1 MKRPFFDEAECEISD
16 VKRRRP
22 RESNANVFFS
32 NLDSVV
38 KSRLVAYLHF
48 GAWVLFPLGVE
59 VWVDSDLAFSRPFF
73 DQDGAEL
80 RNFRRVAQFLR
91 WLPRLRKVRR
101 LMVQDAIS
109 HVRELSLRHLLT
121 TEVRRYV
128 SLHDLS
134 EITLRLVTALSSPP
148 CFVQGLVASQDS
160 GRDSTYT
167 VLTTSAAIPKP
178 FFYLHF
184 ERVTAAWG
192 GRASAMGH
200 WPQHHLESFIF
211 FHDMSAQ
218 DPVALRRLLGMR
230 GRASSILDDAD
241 DLRGTSLYVELQLSA
256 GFRSILLCLNG
267 SDGLELA
274 SGRVRDALPPSGDWF
289 FVLTINSSPNDSW
302 QVRLEV

>member
-1 MKRPFFDEAECEISD
+1 MKRPFFDEAECEISE
-16 VKRRRP
+16 VKSQRL
-22 RESNANVFFS
+22 RESNANVFFA

-48 GAWVLFPLGVE
+48 DAWVLFPLGVE
-59 VWVDSDLAFSRPFF
+59 VWVDSDLAFSRSFF

-80 RNFRRVAQFLR
+80 RNFRVAQFLR

-109 HVRELSLRHLLT
+109 HVRKLSLRHLLT
-121 TEVRRYV
+121 TEVRRFV

-134 EITLRLVTALSSPP
+134 EITLHLVTALSSHP

-160 GRDSTYT
+160 GHDSTYI
-167 VLTTSAAIPKP
+167 VLTTSVAIPKP

-184 ERVTAAWG
+184 ERVTAAWRR
-192 GRASAMGH
+192 RASAMGRG
-200 WPQHHLESFIF
+200 PPHHLESFIF
-211 FHDMSAQ
+211 FHDMLPR
-218 DPVALRRLLGMR
+218 DPVSLRRLLEMR

-267 SDGLELA
+267 SDGSELA

>member
-22 RESNANVFFS
+22 RESNANVFFA

-59 VWVDSDLAFSRPFF
+59 VWVDSDVAFSRSFF
-73 DQDGAEL
+73 DQGGGAP
-80 RNFRRVAQFLR
+80 RDFRVAQFLR

-101 LMVQDAIS
+101 VVVQAAIS
-109 HVRELSLRHLLT
+109 QLRKQSLRQLLT
-121 TEVRRYV
+121 TEVRRFV

-134 EITLRLVTALSSPP
+134 DTTVRLVTAPSSHP
-148 CFVQGLVASQDS
+148 CLVQGLVASQDT
-160 GRDSTYT
+160 GHDATYT
-167 VLTTSAAIPKP
+167 VLTTSVAIPKP

-211 FHDMSAQ
+211 FLDMLPR
-218 DPVALRRLLGMR
+218 DPVSLWSFLGMR
-230 GRASSILDDAD
+230 RHKSTILDDVD